1 MSGKSNLDVAFD
13 LIVKTGKEV
22 SFKDIWN
29 EIVSVQGYDEETAK
43 RLMGQFYTN
52 LSLDG
57 RFVTLGDNTW
67 DLRSRHTFDK
77 VHIDMN
83 DVYSDV
89 ETVSEEDVDEE
100 EVEYNKILDGET
112 DEDDKDEEELDE
124 DSSDEKDENSEETEF

>member
-89 ETVSEEDVDEE
+89 ETTSDEDVDEE
-100 EVEYNKILDGET
+100 DVEYNKMLEGDSE
-112 DEDDKDEEELDE
+112 EKDEEEGLGEDE
-124 DSSDEKDENSEETEF
+124 EEKEENSEDNEF

>member
-13 LIVKTGKEV
+13 LIVNTGKEV
-22 SFKDIWN
+22 SFKEIW
-29 EIVSVQGYDEETAK
+29 EEVIRVQGYDEEIAK

-57 RFVTLGDNTW
+57 RFVTLGDNKW

-89 ETVSEEDVDEE
+89 ETTSDEDVDEE
-100 EVEYNKILDGET
+100 DVEYNKMLEGDSEEKDDEESLGE
-112 DEDDKDEEELDE
+112 DEEEKE
-124 DSSDEKDENSEETEF
+124 ENSEDNEF

>member
-1 MSGKSNLDVAFD
+1 MSEKSNLDVAFD
-13 LIVKTGKEV
+13 LINKEGKEV
-22 SFKDIWN
+22 SFKDIWA
-29 EIVSVQGYDEETAK
+29 EITRVQGFDEETSK

-57 RFVTLGDNTW
+57 RFVTLGDNKW

-83 DVYSDV
+83 DVYTDV

-100 EVEYNKILDGET
+100 EVEYNKILDGDSDSE
-112 DEDDKDEEELDE
+112 EENEEEDEEKAE
-124 DSSDEKDENSEETEF
+124 DSEDSEF

>member
-1 MSGKSNLDVAFD
+1 MSEKSNLDVAFD
-13 LIVKTGKEV
+13 LIVNTGKEV
-22 SFKDIWN
+22 SFKEIW
-29 EIVSVQGYDEETAK
+29 EEVIRVQGYDEEIAK

-57 RFVTLGDNTW
+57 RFVTLGDNKW

-89 ETVSEEDVDEE
+89 ETTSDEDVDKLHKL
-100 EVEYNKILDGET
+100 VL
-112 DEDDKDEEELDE
+112 
-124 DSSDEKDENSEETEF
+124 

>member
-1 MSGKSNLDVAFD
+1 MSEKSNLDVAFD
-13 LIVKTGKEV
+13 LINKEGKEV
-22 SFKDIWN
+22 SFKDIWA
-29 EIVSVQGYDEETAK
+29 EITRVQGFDEETSK

-57 RFVTLGDNTW
+57 RFVTLGDNKW

-83 DVYSDV
+83 DVYTDV

-100 EVEYNKILDGET
+100 EVEYNKILDG
-112 DEDDKDEEELDE
+112 DSDSEEENEEEEEEEKAE
-124 DSSDEKDENSEETEF
+124 DSEDSEF

>member
-1 MSGKSNLDVAFD
+1 MTKSNLDVAYD
-13 LIVKTGKEV
+13 LISSKSEAV
-22 SFKDIWN
+22 SFKDIW
-29 EIVSVQGYDEETAK
+29 EEVVRVQGYDQELAR

-57 RFVTLGDNTW
+57 RFVTLGENTW

-89 ETVSEEDVDEE
+89 ETVSDEEADEE
-100 EVEYNKILDGET
+100 EVEYNKILDDTDTDVDEELNDE
-112 DEDDKDEEELDE
+112 DEDDDIQDA
-124 DSSDEKDENSEETEF
+124 NSEESEY

>member
-1 MSGKSNLDVAFD
+1 MSEKSNLDIAFD
-13 LIVKTGKEV
+13 LIVNTGKEV
-22 SFKDIWN
+22 SFKEIW
-29 EIVSVQGYDEETAK
+29 EEVIRVQGYDEETAK

-57 RFVTLGDNTW
+57 RFVTLGDNKW

-89 ETVSEEDVDEE
+89 ETTSDEDVDEE
-100 EVEYNKILDGET
+100 DVEYNKMLEGDSEEKDDEESLGE
-112 DEDDKDEEELDE
+112 DEEEKE
-124 DSSDEKDENSEETEF
+124 ENSEDNEF

>member
-13 LIVKTGKEV
+13 LIVNTGKEV
-22 SFKDIWN
+22 SFKEIW
-29 EIVSVQGYDEETAK
+29 EEVIRVQGYDEETAK

-57 RFVTLGDNTW
+57 RFVTLGDNKW

-77 VHIDMN
+77 VLIDMN

-89 ETVSEEDVDEE
+89 ETTSDEDVDEE
-100 EVEYNKILDGET
+100 DVEYNKMLEGDSEEKDDEESLGE
-112 DEDDKDEEELDE
+112 DEEEKE
-124 DSSDEKDENSEETEF
+124 ENSEDNEF

>member
-1 MSGKSNLDVAFD
+1 MSEKSNLDVAFD
-13 LIVKTGKEV
+13 LIVNAGKEV
-22 SFKDIWN
+22 SFKEIWD
-29 EIVSVQGYDEETAK
+29 EIKKVQGFDEETAK

-57 RFVTLGDNTW
+57 RFVTLGDNKW

-83 DVYSDV
+83 DVYTDV

-100 EVEYNKILDGET
+100 DVEYNKMLDGDSEEDKN
-112 DEDDKDEEELDE
+112 DEDNLDE
-124 DSSDEKDENSEETEF
+124 DQEEKDENSEDTEF

>member
-13 LIVKTGKEV
+13 LIVNTGKEV
-22 SFKDIWN
+22 SFKEIW
-29 EIVSVQGYDEETAK
+29 EEVIRVQGYDEETAK

-57 RFVTLGDNTW
+57 RFVTLGDNKW

-89 ETVSEEDVDEE
+89 ETTSDEDVDEE
-100 EVEYNKILDGET
+100 DVEYNKMLEG
-112 DEDDKDEEELDE
+112 
-124 DSSDEKDENSEETEF
+124 DSEEKDDEENSEDNEF

>member
-112 DEDDKDEEELDE
+112 DEDGKDEEELDE

>member
-13 LIVKTGKEV
+13 LIVNTGKEV
-22 SFKDIWN
+22 SFKEIW
-29 EIVSVQGYDEETAK
+29 EEVIRVQGYDEETAK

-57 RFVTLGDNTW
+57 RFVTLGDNKW

-89 ETVSEEDVDEE
+89 ETTSDEDVDEE
-100 EVEYNKILDGET
+100 DVEYNKMLEGDSEEKDDEESLGE
-112 DEDDKDEEELDE
+112 DEEE
-124 DSSDEKDENSEETEF
+124 K

>member
-1 MSGKSNLDVAFD
+1 MSEKSNLDVAFD
-13 LIVKTGKEV
+13 LINKEGKEV
-22 SFKDIWN
+22 SFKDIWA
-29 EIVSVQGYDEETAK
+29 EITRVQGFDEETSK

-57 RFVTLGDNTW
+57 RFVTLGDNKW

-83 DVYSDV
+83 DVYTDV

-100 EVEYNKILDGET
+100 EVEYNKILDGDSDSE
-112 DEDDKDEEELDE
+112 EENEEEEDEEKAE
-124 DSSDEKDENSEETEF
+124 DSEDSEF

>member
-13 LIVKTGKEV
+13 LIVNTGKEV
-22 SFKDIWN
+22 SFKEIW
-29 EIVSVQGYDEETAK
+29 EEVIRVQGYDEETAK

-52 LSLDG
+52 LSLDS
-57 RFVTLGDNTW
+57 RFVTLGDNKW

-89 ETVSEEDVDEE
+89 ETTSDEDVDEE
-100 EVEYNKILDGET
+100 DVEYNKMLEGDSEEKDDEESLGE
-112 DEDDKDEEELDE
+112 DEEEKE
-124 DSSDEKDENSEETEF
+124 ENSEDNEF

>member
-1 MSGKSNLDVAFD
+1 MSEKSNLDVAFD
-13 LIVKTGKEV
+13 LIVNTGKEV
-22 SFKDIWN
+22 SFKEIW
-29 EIVSVQGYDEETAK
+29 EEVIRVQGYDEETAK

-57 RFVTLGDNTW
+57 RFVTLGDNKW

-89 ETVSEEDVDEE
+89 ETTSDEDVDEE
-100 EVEYNKILDGET
+100 DVEYNKMLEGDSEEKDDEESLGE
-112 DEDDKDEEELDE
+112 DEEEKE
-124 DSSDEKDENSEETEF
+124 ENSEDNEF

>member
-13 LIVKTGKEV
+13 LIVNTRKEV
-22 SFKDIWN
+22 SFKEIW
-29 EIVSVQGYDEETAK
+29 EEVIRVQGYDEETAK

-57 RFVTLGDNTW
+57 RFVTLGDNKW

-89 ETVSEEDVDEE
+89 ETTSDEDVDEE
-100 EVEYNKILDGET
+100 DVEYNKMLEGDSEEKDDEESLGE
-112 DEDDKDEEELDE
+112 DEEEKE
-124 DSSDEKDENSEETEF
+124 ENSEDNEF

>member
-13 LIVKTGKEV
+13 LIVNTGKEV
-22 SFKDIWN
+22 SFKEIWE
-29 EIVSVQGYDEETAK
+29 EITHVQGYDEETAK

-57 RFVTLGDNTW
+57 RFVTLGDNKW

-89 ETVSEEDVDEE
+89 ETTSDEDIDEED
-100 EVEYNKILDGET
+100 VEYNKMLEGDSEEKDDDDSLD
-112 DEDDKDEEELDE
+112 DEDE
-124 DSSDEKDENSEETEF
+124 EKDENSEDNEF

>member
-1 MSGKSNLDVAFD
+1 MSEKSNLDVAFD
-13 LIVKTGKEV
+13 LIVNTGKEV
-22 SFKDIWN
+22 SFKEIW
-29 EIVSVQGYDEETAK
+29 EEVIRVQGYDEEIAK

-57 RFVTLGDNTW
+57 RFVTLGDNKW

-89 ETVSEEDVDEE
+89 ETTSDEDVDEE
-100 EVEYNKILDGET
+100 DVEYNKMLEGDSE
-112 DEDDKDEEELDE
+112 EKDEEEGLGEDE
-124 DSSDEKDENSEETEF
+124 EEKEENSEDNEF